1 MIRSIPYSLRFLKNV
16 MQSAQMQKCMLNN
29 FIIRYSRSNSC
40 HHHNVQT
47 CRQSFFVQPERL
59 PYQPSHPMSYYTVS
73 YLFTDGDTNP
83 PFCIILPF
91 YIHYQLFISKRF
103 SSTICRLKILP
114 ALNAWKSFHTES
126 AFCLTECSF
135 STFFNCLQHLLLQA

>member
-47 CRQSFFVQPERL
+47 CRQSFFVQP
-59 PYQPSHPMSYYTVS
+59 SYYTVS

-135 STFFNCLQHLLLQA
+135 STFFNCMQHLLLQA